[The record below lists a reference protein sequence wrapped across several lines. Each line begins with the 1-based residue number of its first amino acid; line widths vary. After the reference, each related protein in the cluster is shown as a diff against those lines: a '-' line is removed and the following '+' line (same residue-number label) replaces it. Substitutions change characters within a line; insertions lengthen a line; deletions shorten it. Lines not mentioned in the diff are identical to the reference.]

1 MKELAEFL
9 KNERLDRK
17 LTVEA
22 LSALS
27 GISVS
32 MLESFESFDF
42 ERFGASILLRK
53 TVRAYCAALH
63 IDAEPL
69 LEKYSSQIEA
79 CNVQDAGIRRYE
91 RLQKTL
97 RKRRRLVALP
107 IFVFFFFAAAVFYG
121 GMWISKRRSKLYAP
135 PNANWISSQQ
145 NLPVDLREL
154 PASGEK
160 TPSAKK
166 PAPETAKADQATV
179 NVAGKTVEKAGVAA
193 GDINTPSQASQK
205 VAASQESTTLPQSPN
220 GQSTQVAAGDINTPS
235 QTSQK
240 VAASQESTTLP
251 QSPNGQSTQ
260 APAGAGAVQNAQAR
274 TLNTF
279 TVQADGKVWIQVKID
294 GKKPQSE
301 MLHAGERRE
310 WVAPKGL
317 KVVIGNAGGV
327 QMQWN
332 GQPLAAPHVPGRVL
346 RFRLPD
352 YVNTKAPAQ
361 G

>member
-220 GQSTQVAAGDINTPS
+220 GQSTQ
-235 QTSQK
+235 
-240 VAASQESTTLP
+240 
-251 QSPNGQSTQ
+251 

-352 YVNTKAPAQ
+352 YVNTKAPAL